1 MITIIGLG
9 PGDPE
14 LITRR
19 SWQRLTAAPAV
30 WVRTRRHPAVP
41 ALAAHTVVHSYDHLY
56 EQHDDFAAVYQA
68 IALDVVTR
76 GTTGDMVYAVPGDPT
91 VAETTT
97 HLIRRLAAERGLTV
111 AIEPGVSF
119 LEPTFAALDIDP
131 IAGLQIVDAM
141 TLTAAHHPPGSPNQ
155 GLIVAQLY
163 SRLLAG
169 DVKLTLMN
177 VYPDDHPITLVTGA
191 GTADLRLRT
200 MPLYELD
207 RGELFDDHT
216 SLWVPPLSRPAGYE
230 ALQEIIA
237 HLRSPEG
244 CPWDRA
250 QTHRSLRP
258 YLLEET
264 YEVLEALDNEDE
276 TALTEELGDLLIQ
289 AALHIQIATE
299 EGAFKLPDVIGHVVE
314 KLIRRHP
321 HVFGTVQVADADEV
335 VRNWEAIKQEE
346 RRAAAAAGRGTRQN
360 LLDGIPSTLPA
371 LALAQSYIERLARVG
386 YPLPSAAAMDETGLG
401 MSLLR
406 LVEQAQVNGLEAEA
420 ALRQACRRLR
430 ERLAAVEA
438 AATAQGTTL
447 SALDPAAQTA
457 LWLSDEGG

>member
-19 SWQRLTAAPAV
+19 GWQRLTAAPAV

-56 EQHDDFAAVYQA
+56 EQHEDFAAVYQA
-68 IALDVVTR
+68 IALDVVMR
-76 GTTGDMVYAVPGDPT
+76 GTNQDVVYAVPGDPT

-111 AIEPGVSF
+111 VVEPGVSF

-141 TLTAAHHPPGSPNQ
+141 TLAAAHHPPGSPNQ

-177 VYPDDHPITLVTGA
+177 AYPDDHPVTLVTGA
-191 GTADLRLRT
+191 GTADLRLRP
-200 MPLYELD
+200 MLLYELD
-207 RGELFDDHT
+207 RGEVFDDHT
-216 SLWVPPLSRPAGYE
+216 SLWVPPLARPAGYE
-230 ALQEIIA
+230 ALQEVIA

-276 TALTEELGDLLIQ
+276 TALAEELGDLLIQ

-321 HVFGTVQVADADEV
+321 HVFGTVQVADAGEV

-346 RRAAAAAGRGTRQN
+346 RRSAAATGRETRQT
-360 LLDGIPSTLPA
+360 LLDGIPTALPA
-371 LALAQSYIERLARVG
+371 LTLAQSYIERLTRVG
-386 YPLPSAAAMDETGLG
+386 YPLPPAAPMDEEDLG
-401 MSLLR
+401 MRLLG

-420 ALRQACRRLR
+420 ALRRVCRRLR
-430 ERLAAVEA
+430 ERL
-438 AATAQGTTL
+438 TADGRWPM
-447 SALDPAAQTA
+447 D
-457 LWLSDEGG
+457 DGR

>member
-19 SWQRLTAAPAV
+19 SWERLISAPAV

-41 ALAAHTVVHSYDHLY
+41 ALAAHTVVHSYDSVY
-56 EQHDDFAAVYQA
+56 EQHEDFSAVYQA

-76 GTTGDMVYAVPGDPT
+76 GAAEDVVYAVPGDPT
-91 VAETTT
+91 VAEATTP
-97 HLIRRLAAERGLTV
+97 LIRRLAAARDLTV
-111 AIEPGVSF
+111 VVEPGISF

-141 TLTAAHHPPGSPNQ
+141 ALAAAHHPPGSPNQ

-177 VYPDDHPITLVTGA
+177 AYPDDHPVTLITGA
-191 GTADLRLRT
+191 GTPGLRLRS

-207 RGELFDDHT
+207 RGEMFDDHT
-216 SLWVPPLSRPAGYE
+216 SLWVPPLTRPAGYE
-230 ALQEIIA
+230 ALQEVIA

-264 YEVLEALDNEDE
+264 YEVLQALDEEDE
-276 TALTEELGDLLIQ
+276 AALAEELGDLLIQ

-299 EGAFKLPDVIGHVVE
+299 AETFKLPDVIGHVVE

-321 HVFGTVQVADADEV
+321 HVFGTVQVADAGEV

-346 RRAAAAAGRGTRQN
+346 RRAAAARGRPPRQN

-371 LALAQSYIERLARVG
+371 LALAQSYVERLARIG
-386 YPLPSAAAMDETGLG
+386 YPLPTTGIPDEETLGL
-401 MSLLR
+401 SLLR
-406 LVEQAQVNGLEAEA
+406 LVEQAQVAGLDAEA
-420 ALRQACRRLR
+420 ALRRACAGLRRRL
-430 ERLAAVEA
+430 EAVA
-438 AATAQGTTL
+438 AAAQGVDLAT
-447 SALDPAAQTA
+447 LDPAAQAA
-457 LWLSDEGG
+457 LWQRIEG

>member
-1 MITIIGLG
+1 
-9 PGDPE
+9 
-14 LITRR
+14 
-19 SWQRLTAAPAV
+19 
-30 WVRTRRHPAVP
+30 
-41 ALAAHTVVHSYDHLY
+41 
-56 EQHDDFAAVYQA
+56 YQA
-68 IALDVVTR
+68 SALDVVMR
-76 GTTGDMVYAVPGDPT
+76 GTNQDVVYAVPGDPP
-91 VAETTT
+91 VAESTT

-111 AIEPGVSF
+111 VVEPGVSF

-141 TLTAAHHPPGSPNQ
+141 TLAAAHHPPGSPNQ

-177 VYPDDHPITLVTGA
+177 AYPDDHPVTLVTGA
-191 GTADLRLRT
+191 GTADLRLRP
-200 MPLYELD
+200 MLLYELD
-207 RGELFDDHT
+207 RGEVFDDHT
-216 SLWVPPLSRPAGYE
+216 SLWVPPLARPAGYE
-230 ALQEIIA
+230 ALQEVIA

-276 TALTEELGDLLIQ
+276 TALAEELGDLLIQ

-321 HVFGTVQVADADEV
+321 HVFGTVQVADAGEV

-346 RRAAAAAGRGTRQN
+346 RRSAAATGRETRQT
-360 LLDGIPSTLPA
+360 LLDGIPTALPA
-371 LALAQSYIERLARVG
+371 LTLAQSYIERLTRVG
-386 YPLPSAAAMDETGLG
+386 YPLPPAAPMDEEDLG
-401 MSLLR
+401 MRLLG

-420 ALRQACRRLR
+420 ALRRVCRRLR
-430 ERLAAVEA
+430 ERL
-438 AATAQGTTL
+438 TADGRWPM
-447 SALDPAAQTA
+447 D
-457 LWLSDEGG
+457 DGR

>member
-19 SWQRLTAAPAV
+19 GWQRLIAAPAV

-41 ALAAHTVVHSYDHLY
+41 VLAAHTVVHSYDHLY

-76 GTTGDMVYAVPGDPT
+76 GTNQDVVYAVPGDPT

-111 AIEPGVSF
+111 VVEPGVSF
-119 LEPTFAALDIDP
+119 LEPTFAVLDIDP

-141 TLTAAHHPPGSPNQ
+141 TLAAAHHPPGSPNQ

-177 VYPDDHPITLVTGA
+177 AYPDDHPVTLVTGA
-191 GTADLRLRT
+191 GTADLRLR
-200 MPLYELD
+200 PILLYELD
-207 RGELFDDHT
+207 RGEVFDDHT
-216 SLWVPPLSRPAGYE
+216 SLWVPPLARPAGYE
-230 ALQEIIA
+230 ALQEVIA

-276 TALTEELGDLLIQ
+276 TALAEELGDLLIQ

-321 HVFGTVQVADADEV
+321 HVFGTVQVADASEV

-346 RRAAAAAGRGTRQN
+346 RRSAAATGRETRQT
-360 LLDGIPSTLPA
+360 LLDGIPTALPA
-371 LALAQSYIERLARVG
+371 LTLAQSYIERLTRVG
-386 YPLPSAAAMDETGLG
+386 YPLPPAAPMDEEDLG
-401 MSLLR
+401 MRLLG

-420 ALRQACRRLR
+420 ALRRVCRRLR
-430 ERLAAVEA
+430 ERL
-438 AATAQGTTL
+438 TADGR
-447 SALDPAAQTA
+447 
-457 LWLSDEGG
+457 WLMADGR